1 MIYNNR
7 LSIEIYLTKRVQGGT
22 VHTQVS
28 IKINLGWGE
37 TVFGFYCLRMHDYKV
52 WHMVN
57 REEAETSK

>member
-1 MIYNNR
+1 
-7 LSIEIYLTKRVQGGT
+7 
-22 VHTQVS
+22 
-28 IKINLGWGE
+28 LGWGE